1 MNYENFRNQQKDEA
15 YESLVQRKNYSKL
28 GMELMEV
35 DAVRQRNYDAT
46 NFEMDAWY
54 NILFGEYDEAEKS
67 LAELYA
73 IVSDIE
79 SPTAQDIYSGLMG
92 MVKLFRGDAEGAL
105 DQFSENINTENY
117 QYYSYFKAVALKAA
131 GKEDDAMEIF
141 EQIANY
147 NFNGLGVSLVRTL
160 AGEQLGS

>member
-1 MNYENFRNQQKDEA
+1 
-15 YESLVQRKNYSKL
+15 
-28 GMELMEV
+28 
-35 DAVRQRNYDAT
+35 
-46 NFEMDAWY
+46 
-54 NILFGEYDEAEKS
+54 
-67 LAELYA
+67 
-73 IVSDIE
+73 
-79 SPTAQDIYSGLMG
+79 MG

-117 QYYSYFKAVALKAA
+117 QYYSYFKGVALKAA

-141 EQIANY
+141 KQIANY

>member
-1 MNYENFRNQQKDEA
+1 MK
-15 YESLVQRKNYSKL
+15 RKKYSKM

-35 DAVRQRNYDAT
+35 DVVRQRNYDAT
-46 NFEMDAWY
+46 NFEMAAWY
-54 NILFGEYDEAEKS
+54 NILFGEYDEAEKN
-67 LAELYA
+67 LVELYA

-79 SPTAQDIYSGLMG
+79 SPTAQDVYSGLMG
-92 MVKLFRGDAEGAL
+92 MVTLFRGDAEGAL

-141 EQIANY
+141 EQLANY

-160 AGEQLGS
+160 AGEQLDS